1 MLRSLVGSEMC
12 IRDSSLI
19 EALCKT
25 ELCKSKG
32 EARRLINGGG
42 ARINNQPFRD
52 EDHVIQKSDFDKS
65 GTLKIS
71 SGKKNHAVLYF

>member
-1 MLRSLVGSEMC
+1 M
-12 IRDSSLI
+12 
-19 EALCKT
+19 CKT

-42 ARINNQPFRD
+42 ARINNQSFRD
-52 EDHVIQKSDFDKS
+52 VNHVILKNDFDDT

-71 SGKKNHAVLYF
+71 SGKKNHAVLSI

>member
-1 MLRSLVGSEMC
+1 M
-12 IRDSSLI
+12 
-19 EALCKT
+19 CKT

-42 ARINNQPFRD
+42 ARINNQSFRD
-52 EDHVIQKSDFDKS
+52 EDHVIQKSDFDET

-71 SGKKNHAVLYF
+71 SGKKNHAVLYI

>member
-1 MLRSLVGSEMC
+1 MC
-12 IRDSSLI
+12 R
-19 EALCKT
+19 T

-52 EDHVIQKSDFDKS
+52 EDHVIQKNDFDET